1 MSVAEPQTPT
11 VDRGTYEIIRDRL
24 LAQAR
29 QLGEKVEALNARRL
43 ELFGG
48 GEMAV
53 IGSER
58 IRTEHNCVPRDITGA
73 GNKLLLGYNVSFGL
87 KSMVQVPDVF
97 SLHAFE
103 TRKGPEGQTAVE
115 LTPVPPGA
123 PGYFLDDPKF
133 VRDFQELY
141 QYYKDTR
148 LLQLRRLADGK
159 MLAVFQ
165 TGASLLDLKVF
176 RWAVDPEGN
185 VTYIDNRGERDHVF
199 PPSHDFEW
207 TLTTR
212 ENHRRGRHPHV
223 SILDEVFVE
232 TLGGD
237 LTIKVENNTETGQGI
252 WSEPVADANQSL
264 DDAQFLWAKLGS
276 LILLKILPYREE
288 AWRYL
293 VFNTL
298 TKQVNRIDA
307 IGQACVQLPEDH
319 GLIFPGG
326 YYLRSGETK
335 IFDLP
340 SEGMEFKRV
349 LRSPNGEDALYIFH
363 KRDEGRT
370 VMLPYNLIRRQVQNP
385 VQCHGYS
392 FFRDGTMVIFRAT
405 SNEPSRVHTMQV
417 WETPFASAEHV
428 AAAAPKTGSHLEKI
442 GNADLVRGISDLLS
456 LRRAVEDQKPT
467 LRIYEDLIAAT
478 TRTIDAYHWLGS
490 PEAGNL
496 LATLREVLATSELIV
511 GEFEKVEAL
520 QREAANA
527 VAGVEADLR
536 ALVQSF
542 RPADWKEVDLFV
554 TALRDLR
561 SLRGRVISLR
571 EMRYVD
577 LARLDALEAET
588 VKQTEALSAA
598 AVELLRTPD
607 ALAPYR
613 KQLADVEATIG
624 QIATVVQAGP
634 VGERLETIGS
644 GLELLTEVVGALR
657 IADATVR
664 TAILESISEVLAQL
678 NRVRALLAGH
688 RKALLEKEGL
698 AEFGAQFKLFSQSVA
713 GAITLADTPEKCD
726 AQLSKLMLQ
735 LEEMESRFSELD
747 ELLPQLTAKREEVFE
762 AVSARKQA
770 LLDAR
775 QRRAQNLEQAAARIL
790 EGIRRRAQTFASGD
804 EVNAFFASD
813 PMVSKVRELVEK
825 LRGLSDT
832 VRADEIEGKLK
843 AARQEAARALRDRR
857 DLFEQGES
865 GGTVIKLGRH
875 RLSVNTQPLELTI
888 VPRGEG
894 MAFHLTGTD
903 FYEAVCDPEFET
915 TRPCWEQTLVSEAP
929 EVYRSEYLA
938 ASVLFAAEEGQG
950 GLSLAGLRQGNLS
963 ETVRAWAAERYDEG
977 YERGLHDHDAALI
990 LGKLLGLHQGAGLLR
1005 FGPRPRAW
1013 AALFWAFCE
1022 DPRRA
1027 VWELRARSL
1036 SRLRSAFA
1044 PSRESRELT
1053 AELAQAIAR
1062 FLEDRGIPTTGCGPE
1077 TCPLAGAYLAEEL
1090 AAQPVRFTTG
1100 AEAVALRDGLLARLR
1115 ESGEDRSLAEDLRGL
1130 ESELGARY
1138 RLALAWLEAH
1148 LGTTLEAAQAAL
1160 LRPAL
1165 EEAAVLLL
1173 TERRV
1178 ERQGSNA
1185 PTAAR
1190 IEGLLGQ
1197 HPRISQRA
1205 MELRLDEFLARL
1217 EAFRRERVPGFRSFQ
1232 AKRHQ
1237 VLERERERLRV
1248 AELLPRVMSAF
1259 VRNRLIDQVYLPLI
1273 GDNLAKQLGSVGETK
1288 RTDLMG
1294 MLLLIS
1300 PPGYGKTTLMEYVAN
1315 RLGLVFMKVNGP
1327 ALGHSV
1333 RSLDPAE
1340 APNATARQE
1349 VEKINL
1355 ALEMGNNVLLYLDDI
1370 QHTASE
1376 LLQKFISLCDAQRKI
1391 EGVWKGRTRTYDLRG
1406 KRFCICMAGNPYT
1419 ESGERFEIPDMLAN
1433 RADTFN
1439 LGDILAGKD
1448 ELFALS
1454 YLENA
1459 LTSNSVLAPL
1469 AARDPEDVHKLVRLA
1484 QGEEIPADQL
1494 AHPYSALE
1502 ISEIT
1507 AVLKHL
1513 IRIQQVL
1520 LRVNQQYILSAS
1532 QDDDYRTEPRFQLQ
1546 GSYRNMNKLAEK
1558 VVPVM
1563 NEKELESLLDDH
1575 YAGEAQTLTTG
1586 AEHNLLKLAELR
1598 GRMTPKQAGRWAE
1611 IKRGFARV
1619 QLLGSTSDSDP
1630 VARVTG
1636 QLSLLSE
1643 RMGDI
1648 ARHIETASK
1657 QEDRPD
1663 GHDGLAVALTP
1674 FVEALQGNLQ
1684 ALSQTET
1691 KRRSTAKKETETD
1704 GTLTRHVVEHLGQL
1718 GVRLDR
1724 IGEILQT
1731 AATSRGNGDGNG
1743 HQPSAPVPVAAAPSG
1758 DMAPYLER
1766 LDRTLAALATA
1777 PRGAE
1782 IIQSL
1787 PPNVLELLGQMVH
1800 SAGENLIPLLRNVG
1814 RRLKGSEL
1822 AGDQHIEDMMDRTLK
1837 SFDQLKD
1844 LAEALR
1850 KIDTRRV
1857 GG

>member
-1 MSVAEPQTPT
+1 MSVAEPQAPQ

-24 LAQAR
+24 LAEAR
-29 QLGEKVEALNARRL
+29 RLGEKVDALNARRL
-43 ELFGG
+43 DLFGG

-58 IRTEHNCVPRDITGA
+58 IRTEHNCVPRDITGV
-73 GNKLLLGYNVSFGL
+73 GNKLLLGYNVFFGL
-87 KSMVQVPDVF
+87 KSTIQVSDVF
-97 SLHAFE
+97 SLYTFSA
-103 TRKGPEGQTAVE
+103 TKGPDGTGQIVLE
-115 LTPVPPGA
+115 LTPLPPGA
-123 PGYFLDDPKF
+123 SGFFLDDPNF
-133 VRDFQELY
+133 VRDFRELY
-141 QYYKDTR
+141 QYYKETR
-148 LLQLRRLADGK
+148 LLLLRRLADGK
-159 MLAVFQ
+159 LLAVFQ
-165 TGASLLDLKVF
+165 IGATLSDIKVF

-185 VTYIDNRGERDHVF
+185 ATYIDNRGERDHVY

-237 LTIKVENNTETGQGI
+237 LTVKVEDNTETGRGI
-252 WSEPVADANQSL
+252 WSEPVDDANQSL
-264 DDAQFLWAKLGS
+264 DDAQVLWAKLGS

-298 TKQVNRIDA
+298 TKQVNRIDS

-340 SEGMEFKRV
+340 SQGMEFKRV
-349 LRSPNGEDALYIFH
+349 LRSPNGEDALYLFQ
-363 KRDEGRT
+363 KPDEGRT
-370 VMLPYNLIRRQVQNP
+370 VMLPYNMIRRQVQNP
-385 VQCHGYS
+385 IQCHGFS
-392 FFRDGTMVIFRAT
+392 FFRDGKMVIFRAT
-405 SNEPSRVHTMQV
+405 SNEPTRVHTMQV
-417 WETPFASAEHV
+417 WQTPFATAEH
-428 AAAAPKTGSHLEKI
+428 AAAAPKTGSYLEKI

-456 LRRAVEDQKPT
+456 LRRAIEDQKPT

-478 TRTIDAYHWLGS
+478 TRSIDAYHWLGS
-490 PEAGNL
+490 PEAGDL
-496 LATLREVLATSELIV
+496 LASLREVLATSELIV

-520 QREAANA
+520 QGEAARA
-527 VAGVEADLR
+527 VAGAETDLA

-542 RPADWKEVDLFV
+542 RPADWKEVDRFV
-554 TALRDLR
+554 SGLRDLR
-561 SLRGRVISLR
+561 TLRGRAISLR
-571 EMRYVD
+571 EMRYAD

-588 VKQTEALSAA
+588 VRQSDALSGA

-613 KQLADVEATIG
+613 KQLTDLEAEIG
-624 QIATVVQAGP
+624 QVATVAQAAP
-634 VGERLETIGS
+634 VGERIESLGA
-644 GLELLTEVVGALR
+644 GLELLTEVVGALP
-657 IADATVR
+657 IADSTVR
-664 TAILESISEVLAQL
+664 TAILETIAEVLGQL

-688 RKALLEKEGL
+688 RKALLEKEGR

-713 GAITLADTPEKCD
+713 GAIALADTPEKCD
-726 AQLSKLMLQ
+726 AQLSKLMLR

-747 ELLPQLTAKREEVFE
+747 ELLAQLTAKREEVFE
-762 AVSARKQA
+762 VVSARKQA

-775 QRRAQNLEQAAARIL
+775 QRRAQSLDQAAGRIL
-790 EGIRRRAQTFASGD
+790 DGVRRRSQTFATED

-813 PMVSKVRELVEK
+813 PMVAKVRELAGK
-825 LRGLSDT
+825 LRDLTDT

-843 AARQEAARALRDRR
+843 SARQEAARALRDRR
-857 DLFEQGES
+857 DLFEEGEA
-865 GGTVIKLGRH
+865 GTVIKLGRQ
-875 RLSVNTQPLELTI
+875 RLSVNTQPLELTL

-894 MAFHLTGTD
+894 VAFHLTGTD
-903 FYEAVCDPEFET
+903 FYEPVGDPDFAA
-915 TRPCWEQTLVSEAP
+915 TRPYWEQTLVSETP
-929 EVYRSEYLA
+929 EVYRGEYLA
-938 ASVLFAAEEGQG
+938 ASILFDAEEGKG
-950 GLSLAGLRQGNLS
+950 GLSLAGLRQGDLQ
-963 ETVRAWAAERYDEG
+963 ETVRAYAVERYDEG
-977 YERGLHDHDAALI
+977 YERGLHDSDAALI
-990 LGKLLGLHQGAGLLR
+990 LGKLLGLYQGAGLLR
-1005 FGPRPRAW
+1005 FGPRPRAF
-1013 AALFWAFCE
+1013 AALFWAFSE
-1022 DPRRA
+1022 DPRRKL
-1027 VWELRARSL
+1027 WELRARSL
-1036 SRLRSAFA
+1036 SRLRTAFA
-1044 PSRESRELT
+1044 PSRESWELTRELT
-1053 AELAQAIAR
+1053 QAIAK
-1062 FLEDRGIPTTGCGPE
+1062 LCEERGIPTSSLGSE
-1077 TCPLAGAYLAEEL
+1077 TLPLAGAYLAEEL
-1090 AAQPVRFTTG
+1090 AGHPVRFTTS
-1100 AEAVALRDGLLARLR
+1100 AEAVVLRDGLLARLR
-1115 ESGEDRSLAEDLRGL
+1115 QDGEDHAFAEDLRGL

-1148 LGTTLEAAQAAL
+1148 LGTVEPAQASA

-1173 TERRV
+1173 TESRIDRRN
-1178 ERQGSNA
+1178 SNA

-1197 HPRISQRA
+1197 HPRISQRS

-1217 EAFRRERVPGFRSFQ
+1217 EGFRRERVPGFRAYQ
-1232 AKRHQ
+1232 ETRHR

-1248 AELLPRVMSAF
+1248 AEFQPRVMSAF

-1273 GDNLAKQLGSVGETK
+1273 GDNLAKQLGTVGEGK

-1327 ALGHSV
+1327 ALGRSV

-1370 QHTASE
+1370 QHTDSE

-1391 EGVWKGRTRTYDLRG
+1391 EGVWNGKTRTCDLRG

-1419 ESGERFEIPDMLAN
+1419 ESGESFEIPDMLAN

-1448 ELFALS
+1448 DLFALS

-1459 LTSNSVLAPL
+1459 LTSNPVLAPL

-1502 ISEIT
+1502 LSEIT

-1520 LRVNQQYILSAS
+1520 LAVNRQYILSAS
-1532 QDDDYRTEPRFQLQ
+1532 QDDAYRTEPRFQLQ

-1563 NEKELESLLDDH
+1563 NEKELESLFDDH

-1598 GRMTPKQAGRWAE
+1598 GKMTPRQAERWAE

-1619 QLLGSTSDSDP
+1619 QLLGAADGDP

-1648 ARHIETASK
+1648 ARHIESAAK
-1657 QEDRPD
+1657 QDN
-1663 GHDGLAVALTP
+1663 GNDGLTVALTP

-1691 KRRSTAKKETETD
+1691 KRRSTAKKEAETD
-1704 GTLTRHVVEHLGQL
+1704 GALARNVVEHLGQL
-1718 GVRLDR
+1718 GTRLDR

-1731 AATSRGNGDGNG
+1731 AATTRGNGDGGAGNG
-1743 HQPSAPVPVAAAPSG
+1743 HPAAASAPSA
-1758 DMAPYLER
+1758 DMAPYLDR

-1777 PRGAE
+1777 PRGSE
-1782 IIQSL
+1782 IVQSL
-1787 PPNVLELLGQMVH
+1787 PPNVLELLGQMVQ

-1814 RRLKGSEL
+1814 RKLKGSEL
-1822 AGDQHIEDMMDRTLK
+1822 AGDQHLEDLMDRTLK

-1857 GG
+1857 GA

>member
-1 MSVAEPQTPT
+1 MAGAEPQTPQ

-29 QLGEKVEALNARRL
+29 QLGEKVDALNARRL

-58 IRTEHNCVPRDITGA
+58 IRTEHNCVPRDITGV
-73 GNKLLLGYNVSFGL
+73 GNKLLLGYNISFGL
-87 KSMVQVPDVF
+87 KSRVQVPDVF
-97 SLHAFE
+97 NLYTFE
-103 TRKGPEGQTAVE
+103 TRKGPEGQTALE
-115 LTPVPPGA
+115 FTPVPPGA

-141 QYYKDTR
+141 QYYKDAR
-148 LLQLRRLADGK
+148 LLLLRRLADGK
-159 MLAVFQ
+159 LLAVFQ
-165 TGASLLDLKVF
+165 VGTALGDIRVF
-176 RWAVDPEGN
+176 RWAVDPDGN
-185 VTYIDNRGERDHVF
+185 ATYIDNRGERDHVY

-212 ENHRRGRHPHV
+212 ENHRRGRYPHV

-232 TLGGD
+232 TIGGD
-237 LTIKVENNTETGQGI
+237 LTIKVENNTESGRGI
-252 WSEPVADANQSL
+252 WSEPVDDVNQSL
-264 DDAQFLWAKLGS
+264 DDAQVLYAKLGS

-288 AWRYL
+288 TWRYL

-340 SEGMEFKRV
+340 SQGMEFKRV
-349 LRSPNGEDALYIFH
+349 LRSPNGEDALYLFQ
-363 KRDEGRT
+363 KPDEGLT
-370 VMLPYNLIRRQVQNP
+370 VMLPYNMIRRQVQNP
-385 VQCHGYS
+385 IQCHGFS
-392 FFRDGTMVIFRAT
+392 FFRDGTMVVFRAT

-417 WETPFASAEHV
+417 WQTPFASAEHV
-428 AAAAPKTGSHLEKI
+428 AGAPKTGSYLEKI

-456 LRRAVEDQKPT
+456 LRRAVEDQKPS

-490 PEAGNL
+490 PDAGDL

-520 QREAANA
+520 QKEAVGA
-527 VAGVEADLR
+527 VAALEGELGT
-536 ALVQSF
+536 LVQSF
-542 RPADWKEVDLFV
+542 RPAEWKEVERFV
-554 TALRDLR
+554 AALSDLR
-561 SLRGRVISLR
+561 SLRGRAISLR

-577 LARLDALEAET
+577 FGRLDALEAEA

-598 AVELLRTPD
+598 AVELLQTPD

-613 KQLADVEATIG
+613 KQLAALETETG
-624 QIATVVQAGP
+624 KIATVAQARP
-634 VGERLETIGS
+634 VGERLETLGT
-644 GLELLTEVVGALR
+644 GLELLTEIVGALQ

-664 TAILESISEVLAQL
+664 TAILESIAEVLAQL

-713 GAITLADTPEKCD
+713 GAIALADTPEKCD

-762 AVSARKQA
+762 AVSAKKQA

-775 QRRAQNLEQAAARIL
+775 QRRAQSLEQAAARIL
-790 EGIRRRAQTFASGD
+790 DGIRRRAQTFGSDD

-813 PMVSKVRELVEK
+813 PMVGKVRELAGK
-825 LRGLSDT
+825 LRDLTDT
-832 VRADEIEGKLK
+832 VRADEIDGKLK

-857 DLFEQGES
+857 DLFEEGEA
-865 GGTVIKLGRH
+865 GGAVIKLGRH

-903 FYEAVCDPEFET
+903 FYETVGDPDFET
-915 TRPCWEQTLVSEAP
+915 TRPYWEQTLVSETP
-929 EVYRSEYLA
+929 EVYRGEYLA
-938 ASVLFAAEEGQG
+938 ASILFDAEEGKG
-950 GLSLAGLRQGNLS
+950 GLHLAGLRTGDLS
-963 ETVRAWAAERYDEG
+963 ETVRAYAAERYDEG

-1022 DPRRA
+1022 DPRRP

-1036 SRLRSAFA
+1036 SRLRTAFA

-1053 AELAQAIAR
+1053 AELAQAIAK
-1062 FLEDRGIPTTGCGPE
+1062 FLDERGVPTAGAGAE
-1077 TCPLAGAYLAEEL
+1077 TIPLAGAYLAEEL

-1115 ESGEDRSLAEDLRGL
+1115 ESGEDRALAEELRGL

-1138 RLALAWLEAH
+1138 RLALAWLETC
-1148 LGTTLEAAQAAL
+1148 LGAQ
-1160 LRPAL
+1160 PTC

-1173 TERRV
+1173 TERKID
-1178 ERQGSNA
+1178 RQVSNA
-1185 PTAAR
+1185 PTTAR
-1190 IEGLLGQ
+1190 VEGLLGQ

-1217 EAFRRERVPGFRSFQ
+1217 EGFRRERVPGFRGFQ
-1232 AKRHQ
+1232 AKRHE

-1248 AELLPRVMSAF
+1248 AEFQPRVMSAF

-1273 GDNLAKQLGSVGETK
+1273 GANLAKQLGSVGEGK

-1370 QHTASE
+1370 QHTDSE

-1391 EGVWKGRTRTYDLRG
+1391 EGVWKGKTRTYDLRG

-1454 YLENA
+1454 YLENT
-1459 LTSNSVLAPL
+1459 LTSNPALAPL
-1469 AARDPEDVHKLVRLA
+1469 AARDPEDVYKLVRLA

-1494 AHPYSALE
+1494 AHPYSVLE

-1507 AVLKHL
+1507 GVLRHL
-1513 IRIQQVL
+1513 IRIQQAL

-1532 QDDDYRTEPRFQLQ
+1532 QDDAYRTEPRFQLQ

-1598 GRMTPKQAGRWAE
+1598 GRMTPKQAERWAE

-1619 QLLGSTSDSDP
+1619 QLLGATSDGDP

-1648 ARHIETASK
+1648 AKHIESAVH
-1657 QEDRPD
+1657 QENRQDD
-1663 GHDGLAVALTP
+1663 ENDGLALALTP

-1691 KRRSTAKKETETD
+1691 KRRSSARKETEAD
-1704 GTLTRHVVEHLGQL
+1704 GAMVRHVVEHLGI
-1718 GVRLDR
+1718 RLDR

-1731 AATSRGNGDGNG
+1731 AAAARGNGDGGGGNG
-1743 HQPSAPVPVAAAPSG
+1743 HPVPPPLPSAPSA
-1758 DMAPYLER
+1758 DLAPYLER
-1766 LDRTLAALATA
+1766 LDRTLATLATA

-1782 IIQSL
+1782 IVQSL

-1800 SAGENLIPLLRNVG
+1800 SAGENLIPLLRSVG
-1814 RRLKGSEL
+1814 RRIKGSEL

>member
-1 MSVAEPQTPT
+1 MSVAEPQAPS

-24 LAQAR
+24 LVQAR
-29 QLGEKVEALNARRL
+29 QLGEKVDTLNSRRL

-58 IRTEHNCVPRDITGA
+58 IRTEHNCVPRDITGV
-73 GNKLLLGYNVSFGL
+73 GNRLLLGYNVFFGL
-87 KSMVQVPDVF
+87 KSMIQVSDVF
-97 SLHAFE
+97 SLHTFE
-103 TRKGPEGQTAVE
+103 TRSEF
-115 LTPVPPGA
+115 TPILPGT

-141 QYYKDTR
+141 QYYKETR

-159 MLAVFQ
+159 LLAVFQ
-165 TGASLLDLKVF
+165 TGVSLHDIKVF

-185 VTYIDNRGERDHVF
+185 VTYIDNRGERDHAY

-232 TLGGD
+232 TIGGD
-237 LTIKVENNTETGQGI
+237 LTIKVENSTETGQGI
-252 WSEPVADANQSL
+252 WSEPVNDANQSL
-264 DDAQFLWAKLGS
+264 DDAQVLYARLGS

-288 AWRYL
+288 TWRYL

-349 LRSPNGEDALYIFH
+349 LRSPNGEDALYLFH
-363 KRDEGRT
+363 RRDEGRT

-392 FFRDGTMVIFRAT
+392 FFGDGTMVVFRTT
-405 SNEPSRVHTMQV
+405 STEPTRVHTMQV
-417 WETPFASAEHV
+417 WQTPFASAEHH
-428 AAAAPKTGSHLEKI
+428 AAKPKTGSPLERI

-456 LRRAVEDQKPT
+456 LRRAVEDQKPS

-478 TRTIDAYHWLGS
+478 TRTVDAYHWLGT
-490 PEAGNL
+490 PEAGDL

-520 QREAANA
+520 QKEAANA
-527 VAGVEADLR
+527 VAGAEADLE

-542 RPADWKEVDLFV
+542 RPTDWKEIDRFV

-561 SLRGRVISLR
+561 SLRGRAISLR

-588 VKQTEALSAA
+588 IKQSEALSAA
-598 AVELLRTPD
+598 AVGLLSTPN

-613 KQLADVEATIG
+613 KQLTDLEAEIG
-624 QIATVVQAGP
+624 QIATVAQAGP
-634 VGERLETIGS
+634 VGEKIETLGA
-644 GLELLTEVVGALR
+644 GLELLTEVVGALP

-688 RKALLEKEGL
+688 RKALLEREGL
-698 AEFGAQFKLFSQSVA
+698 AEFGAQFKVFSQSVA
-713 GAITLADTPEKCD
+713 GAISLADTPEKCD

-735 LEEMESRFSELD
+735 LEELESRFSEFD
-747 ELLPQLTAKREEVFE
+747 DLLGQLTEKREEVFE
-762 AVSARKQA
+762 AVSARKQT

-775 QRRAQNLEQAAARIL
+775 QRRAQSMEQAATRIL
-790 EGIRRRAQTFASGD
+790 DGIRRRTQTFATDD

-825 LRGLSDT
+825 LRDISDT

-843 AARQEAARALRDRR
+843 ATRQEAARALRDRR
-857 DLFEQGES
+857 DLFEEGDT

-875 RLSVNTQPLELTI
+875 RLSVNTQPLDLTI

-903 FYEAVCDPEFET
+903 FHELVSDPDFEA
-915 TRPCWEQTLVSEAP
+915 TRPYWVQTLVSETP
-929 EVYRSEYLA
+929 EVYRAEYLA
-938 ASVLFAAEEGQG
+938 ASILFDAEEGKG
-950 GLSLAGLRQGNLS
+950 GLSLSSLRQGNLP
-963 ETVRAWAAERYDEG
+963 EIARAWAAERYDEG
-977 YERGLHDHDAALI
+977 YERGLHDHDTALI
-990 LGKLLGLHQGAGLLR
+990 LGKLLGLYQGAGLLR
-1005 FGPRPRAW
+1005 FGPRPRAF
-1013 AALFWAFCE
+1013 AALFWAFSE
-1022 DPRRA
+1022 DPRRGA
-1027 VWELRARSL
+1027 WELRARSL

-1044 PSRESRELT
+1044 PSGESRELAT
-1053 AELAQAIAR
+1053 ELAQAVSR
-1062 FLEDRGIPTTGCGPE
+1062 FLEARGIAGPSG
-1077 TCPLAGAYLAEEL
+1077 PGIVGSLAGAYLAEEL
-1090 AAQPVRFTTG
+1090 AAKPVRFTTS
-1100 AEAVALRDGLLARLR
+1100 AEAVTLRDGLLTRLR
-1115 ESGEDRSLAEDLRGL
+1115 ESGEERAFADDLQGL
-1130 ESELGARY
+1130 ETEIGCRY
-1138 RLALAWLEAH
+1138 RLALAWLDAH
-1148 LGTTLEAAQAAL
+1148 VGTLDAAQSAA

-1173 TERRV
+1173 TERRID
-1178 ERQGSNA
+1178 RDASSA

-1190 IEGLLGQ
+1190 VEGLLGQ
-1197 HPRISQRA
+1197 HPRISQRT
-1205 MELRLDEFLARL
+1205 MDLRLDEFLARL
-1217 EAFRRERVPGFRSFQ
+1217 EAFRRERVPGFRGYQ

-1248 AELLPRVMSAF
+1248 AEFQPRVMSAF

-1273 GDNLAKQLGSVGETK
+1273 GDNLAKQLGTVGEGK

-1370 QHTASE
+1370 QHTDSE

-1454 YLENA
+1454 YIENA
-1459 LTSNSVLAPL
+1459 LTSNTVLAPL
-1469 AARDPEDVHKLVRLA
+1469 AAREPEDVHKLVRLA
-1484 QGEEIPADQL
+1484 QGEEVPADQL
-1494 AHPYSALE
+1494 VHPYSALE

-1507 AVLKHL
+1507 SVLRHL
-1513 IRIQQVL
+1513 IKVQQVL

-1532 QDDDYRTEPRFQLQ
+1532 QDDAYRTEPRFQLQ
-1546 GSYRNMNKLAEK
+1546 GSYRNMNKLTEK

-1563 NEKELESLLDDH
+1563 NEKELESLLDNH

-1598 GRMTPKQAGRWAE
+1598 GRMTPKQTERWAE

-1619 QLLGSTSDSDP
+1619 QLLGSASDSDP

-1648 ARHIETASK
+1648 ARHIETAGK
-1657 QEDRPD
+1657 QEAPQEN
-1663 GHDGLAVALTP
+1663 LAAAFSP
-1674 FVEALQGNLQ
+1674 FVEAIQGNLE
-1684 ALSQTET
+1684 ALSHAET
-1691 KRRSTAKKETETD
+1691 KRRTTKKEPDSD
-1704 GTLTRHVVEHLGQL
+1704 GALVRHVVEHLGQL
-1718 GVRLDR
+1718 APRLDR

-1731 AATSRGNGDGNG
+1731 AATARVGNGSGNGNG
-1743 HQPSAPVPVAAAPSG
+1743 HELAAPSA
-1758 DMAPYLER
+1758 DLSPYLER
-1766 LDRTLAALATA
+1766 LDKTLAALATA

-1782 IIQSL
+1782 VIQSL
-1787 PPNVLELLGQMVH
+1787 PPNVLELLTQMVQA
-1800 SAGENLIPLLRNVG
+1800 AGESLIPLLRQVG
-1814 RRLKGSEL
+1814 RKVKGTEL
-1822 AGDQHIEDMMDRTLK
+1822 AGDQHLEDMMDRTLK

-1857 GG
+1857 GT

>member
-1 MSVAEPQTPT
+1 MTDPQPPS

-24 LAQAR
+24 VVQAR
-29 QLGEKVEALNARRL
+29 QLGEKVDALNARRL

-53 IGSER
+53 LGSER
-58 IRTEHNCVPRDITGA
+58 IRTEHNCVPRDITGV
-73 GNKLLLGYNVSFGL
+73 GNKLLFGYTVFLGL
-87 KSMVQVPDVF
+87 KSRVQVSDVL
-97 SLHAFE
+97 SLHTFKPA
-103 TRKGPEGQTAVE
+103 KGPDGKTALE
-115 LTPVPPGA
+115 FTPLPPGA
-123 PGYFLDDPKF
+123 PGTFLDDPQF

-141 QYYKDTR
+141 QYYKDAR
-148 LLQLRRLADGK
+148 LLLLRRLPDGK
-159 MLAVFQ
+159 LLAVFKI
-165 TGASLLDLKVF
+165 GAGRQDVRVF

-185 VTYIDNRGERDHVF
+185 ATYIDNRGERDHVY

-207 TLTTR
+207 TATTR

-232 TLGGD
+232 TVGGD
-237 LTIKVENNTETGQGI
+237 LTVKVEDNTETGKGI
-252 WSEPVADANQSL
+252 WSEPVDDPNQSL
-264 DDAQFLWAKLGS
+264 DDAQVHWARLGS
-276 LILLKILPYREE
+276 LILLKILPFREE
-288 AWRYL
+288 TWRHL

-340 SEGMEFKRV
+340 NQGMELKRV
-349 LRSPNGEDALYIFH
+349 LRSPNGEDALYLFQNP
-363 KRDEGRT
+363 DEGLT
-370 VMLPYNLIRRQVQNP
+370 VMLPYNMIRRQVQNP
-385 VQCHGYS
+385 VQCHGFS
-392 FFRDGTMVIFRAT
+392 FFRDGKMVVFRAT
-405 SNEPSRVHTMQV
+405 SNEPVRVHTMQV
-417 WETPFASAEHV
+417 WQTPFATEEH
-428 AAAAPKTGSHLEKI
+428 AAAAPRTGSALERI

-456 LRRAVEDQKPT
+456 LRRAIEEQKPT
-467 LRIYEDLIAAT
+467 LAIYEDLIAST
-478 TRTIDAYHWLGS
+478 TRTLDAYHWLGDT
-490 PEAGNL
+490 EAGNL
-496 LATLREVLATSELIV
+496 LATLREILATAELIV

-520 QREAANA
+520 QKQAAGA
-527 VAGVEADLR
+527 VAGVEAELA
-536 ALVQSF
+536 ALVRSF
-542 RPADWKEVDLFV
+542 RPADWQEVDPFV

-561 SLRGRVISLR
+561 SLRGRAISLR

-577 LARLDALEAET
+577 LPRLQALEAET
-588 VKQTEALSAA
+588 VRQSEALSAA
-598 AVELLRTPD
+598 AVELLRTPA
-607 ALAPYR
+607 ALDPYR
-613 KQLADVEATIG
+613 RQLAELEAAIAP
-624 QIATVVQAGP
+624 IATVAQAGP
-634 VGERLETIGS
+634 VGERLEGL
-644 GLELLTEVVGALR
+644 GEALELLTEVVGALP

-664 TAILESISEVLAQL
+664 TAILESIAEVLAQE

-698 AEFGAQFKLFSQSVA
+698 AEFGAQLKLFNQSVA
-713 GAITLADTPEKCD
+713 GAISLADTPEKCD

-775 QRRAQNLEQAAARIL
+775 QRRAQSLDQAAARIL
-790 EGIRRRAQTFASGD
+790 EGIRRRARTFTSED

-813 PMVSKVRELVEK
+813 PMAGKIRELVEK
-825 LRGLSDT
+825 LRGLSDS

-857 DLFEQGES
+857 DLFEEGAA
-865 GGTVIKLGRH
+865 GAVIKLGRH
-875 RLSVNTQPLELTI
+875 RLSVNTQPVELTL
-888 VPRGEG
+888 VPRGDG

-903 FYEAVCDPEFET
+903 FYAAIDDPGFEA
-915 TRPCWEQTLVSEAP
+915 TRPYWVQTLVSETP
-929 EVYRSEYLA
+929 EVYRAEYLA
-938 ASVLFAAEEGQG
+938 ASILFDAEEGKG
-950 GLSLAGLRQGNLS
+950 GLSLTALRQGNLA
-963 ETVRAWAAERYDEG
+963 EIVRARAAERYEEG
-977 YERGLHDHDAALI
+977 YERGLHDADAALL
-990 LGKLLGLHQGAGLLR
+990 LGKLLGLHHGAGLLR
-1005 FGPRPRAW
+1005 FGPRPRAL

-1022 DPRRA
+1022 DRPRA
-1027 VWELRARSL
+1027 AWELRARSL
-1036 SRLRSAFA
+1036 SRLRAAFA
-1044 PSRESRELT
+1044 PSRESAELTREL
-1053 AELAQAIAR
+1053 ALAIRQFCEQR
-1062 FLEDRGIPTTGCGPE
+1062 EIPAAGLGPE
-1077 TCPLAGAYLAEEL
+1077 TIPLAGAYLAEEL
-1090 AAQPVRFTTG
+1090 AVHPVRFTTG
-1100 AEAVALRDGLLARLR
+1100 AEAITLREGLLARLR
-1115 ESGEDRSLAEDLRGL
+1115 ESGEERALADDLKGL
-1130 ESELGARY
+1130 ENELGARY
-1138 RLALAWLEAH
+1138 RLAQAWLEAH
-1148 LGTTLEAAQAAL
+1148 LGTLPPEQADV

-1173 TERRV
+1173 TDRRLERH
-1178 ERQGSNA
+1178 SFNA

-1190 IEGLLGQ
+1190 VEGLLGQ
-1197 HPRISQRA
+1197 HPRIAQRA
-1205 MELRLDEFLARL
+1205 MDLRLDEFLARL
-1217 EAFRRERVPGFRSFQ
+1217 EAFRRERIPGFRAWQ
-1232 AKRHQ
+1232 AERHR
-1237 VLERERERLRV
+1237 VLERERERLRL
-1248 AELLPRVMSAF
+1248 AELQPRVMTAF
-1259 VRNRLIDQVYLPLI
+1259 VRNRLLDQVYLPLI
-1273 GDNLAKQLGSVGETK
+1273 GDNLAKQLGGVGEGK

-1294 MLLLIS
+1294 LLLLIS

-1327 ALGHSV
+1327 ALGHAV

-1370 QHTASE
+1370 QHTSSE

-1391 EGVWKGRTRTYDLRG
+1391 EGVWRGKTRTYDLRG
-1406 KRFCICMAGNPYT
+1406 KRFCVCMAGNPYT

-1439 LGDILAGKD
+1439 LGDVLAGKD
-1448 ELFALS
+1448 DLFALS

-1459 LTSNSVLAPL
+1459 LTSNAALAPL
-1469 AARDPEDVHKLVRLA
+1469 AARDPGDVYKLVQLA
-1484 QGEEIPADQL
+1484 HGEEIPADQL

-1507 AVLKHL
+1507 GVLRHL
-1513 IRIQQVL
+1513 IKVQKVL
-1520 LRVNQQYILSAS
+1520 LQVNRQYILSAS
-1532 QDDDYRTEPRFQLQ
+1532 QDDAFRTEPRFQLQ

-1563 NEKELESLLDDH
+1563 NEQELESLLDDH

-1598 GRMTPKQAGRWAE
+1598 GRMTPQQAARWEE

-1619 QLLGSTSDSDP
+1619 QLLGGASDSDP

-1643 RMGDI
+1643 RMGEI
-1648 ARHIETASK
+1648 ARNIEAAGHRT
-1657 QEDRPD
+1657 DGPD
-1663 GHDGLAVALTP
+1663 DPKDGLAAALTP
-1674 FVEALQGNLQ
+1674 FLEAL
-1684 ALSQTET
+1684 T
-1691 KRRSTAKKETETD
+1691 KKESDAESS
-1704 GTLTRHVVEHLGQL
+1704 LVHHAVEHLGQL
-1718 GVRLDR
+1718 GARLDR
-1724 IGEILQT
+1724 IGMILQARPT
-1731 AATSRGNGDGNG
+1731 AA
-1743 HQPSAPVPVAAAPSG
+1743 PALAAPPPAA
-1758 DMAPYLER
+1758 DVAPYLEQ
-1766 LDRTLAALATA
+1766 LNHTLAALATA

-1782 IIQSL
+1782 IVQSL
-1787 PPNVLELLGQMVH
+1787 PPNVLELLGSLVQA
-1800 SAGENLIPLLRNVG
+1800 AGENLIPLLRNVG
-1814 RRLKGSEL
+1814 RKVKGSEL
-1822 AGDQHIEDMMDRTLK
+1822 AADPHLGDMMDRTLK

-1850 KIDTRRV
+1850 KIDTRR
-1857 GG
+1857 

>member
-1 MSVAEPQTPT
+1 MAEVEPQVAAAPTAAPTPA

-24 LAQAR
+24 VVQAR
-29 QLGEKVEALNARRL
+29 QLGERVDALNARRL

-48 GEMAV
+48 GEMTV
-53 IGSER
+53 LGSER
-58 IRTEHNCVPRDITGA
+58 IRTEHNCVPRDITGV
-73 GNKLLLGYNVSFGL
+73 GNKLLFGYNVFLGL
-87 KSMVQVPDVF
+87 KRATQVPDVL
-97 SLHAFE
+97 SLHALE
-103 TRKGPEGQTAVE
+103 TRKGADGQTTLE
-115 LTPVPPGA
+115 LTPLPPGA
-123 PGYFLDDPKF
+123 PGYFLDDPDF
-133 VRDFQELY
+133 VRDFKELY
-141 QYYKDTR
+141 QYYKDAR
-148 LLQLRRLADGK
+148 LLQLRRLFDGK
-159 MLAVFQ
+159 LLAVFQ
-165 TGASLLDLKVF
+165 TGASLVDVKVF

-185 VTYIDNRGERDHVF
+185 VTYIDNRGERDHVY

-232 TLGGD
+232 TIGGD
-237 LTIKVENNTETGQGI
+237 LTIKVENNTESGQGI
-252 WSEPVADANQSL
+252 WSEPVTDASQSL
-264 DDAQFLWAKLGS
+264 DDAQVLYARLGS
-276 LILLKILPYREE
+276 LILLKILPYRED

-298 TKQVNRIDA
+298 TKQVARIDA

-340 SEGMEFKRV
+340 SVGMEFKRV
-349 LRSPNGEDALYIFH
+349 LRSPNGEDALYLFH
-363 KRDEGRT
+363 KRDEGLT
-370 VMLPYNLIRRQVQNP
+370 VMLPYNLIRRQVQTP
-385 VQCHGYS
+385 ILCHGFS
-392 FFRDGTMVIFRAT
+392 FFPDGKMAIFRAT
-405 SNEPSRVHTMQV
+405 SSEPARIHTMQV
-417 WETPFASAEHV
+417 WQTPFHSAEH
-428 AAAAPKTGSHLEKI
+428 AASAPKTGSYLEKI
-442 GNADLVRGISDLLS
+442 GNSDLVRGISDLLS
-456 LRRAVEDQKPT
+456 LRRAIEEQTPT

-478 TRTIDAYHWLGS
+478 NRSVDAYHWLGS
-490 PEAGNL
+490 EEAGGL
-496 LATLREVLATSELIV
+496 LATLREILSTAELIV

-520 QREAANA
+520 QKEAASA
-527 VAGVEADLR
+527 VAAVERELA

-542 RPADWKEVDLFV
+542 RPGDWKEVDPFV
-554 TALRDLR
+554 NALRELR
-561 SLRGRVISLR
+561 ALRGRVISLR
-571 EMRYVD
+571 EHRYVD
-577 LARLDALEAET
+577 LARLEAMEAEA
-588 VKQTEALSAA
+588 VRQGEAVSAA

-607 ALAPYR
+607 ALSPYR
-613 KQLADVEATIG
+613 RQLVELEAAIEKVV
-624 QIATVVQAGP
+624 TVAQAKP
-634 VGERLETIGS
+634 VGERIETLGA
-644 GLELLTEVVGALR
+644 GLELLTEVVGALP

-664 TAILESISEVLAQL
+664 TAILESMSEVLAQL

-688 RKALLEKEGL
+688 RKALLDKEGL

-713 GAITLADTPEKCD
+713 GAISLADTPEKCD
-726 AQLSKLMLQ
+726 AQLSRLMLQ
-735 LEEMESRFSELD
+735 LEELESRFSEFD
-747 ELLPQLTAKREEVFE
+747 ELLAQLTAKREEVFE

-775 QRRAQNLEQAAARIL
+775 QRRAQSLEQAGARIL
-790 EGIRRRAQTFASGD
+790 DGIRRRAQTFATDD

-813 PMVSKVRELVEK
+813 PMVAKVRDLVEK
-825 LRGLSDT
+825 LRAISDT

-843 AARQEAARALRDRR
+843 ASRQEAARALRDRR
-857 DLFEQGES
+857 DLFEEGDS
-865 GGTVIKLGRH
+865 GAVIKLGRH

-903 FYEAVCDPEFET
+903 FHEPVADPDFET
-915 TRPCWEQTLVSEAP
+915 TRPYWEQTLVSETP
-929 EVYRSEYLA
+929 EVFRAEYLA
-938 ASVLFAAEEGQG
+938 ASILFDAEAGRG
-950 GLSLAGLRQGNLS
+950 GLTLAGLRQGNLP
-963 ETVRAWAAERYDEG
+963 EIVRAYAAERYDEG

-990 LGKLLGLHQGAGLLR
+990 LGKLLGLYKGAGLLR
-1005 FGPRPRAW
+1005 FGPRPRAF
-1013 AALFWAFCE
+1013 AALFWAFTDD
-1022 DPRRA
+1022 DPRRSA
-1027 VWELRARSL
+1027 WELRARSL

-1044 PSRESRELT
+1044 PSGEAQELVG
-1053 AELAQAIAR
+1053 ELARALST
-1062 FLEDRGIPTTGCGPE
+1062 FLEERGIPTSGCGPE
-1077 TCPLAGAYLAEEL
+1077 TIHLAGVYLAEEL
-1090 AAQPVRFTTG
+1090 AGRPVWFTTS
-1100 AEAVALRDGLLARLR
+1100 AEAAALRDGLLTRLR
-1115 ESGEDRSLAEDLRGL
+1115 ESGEERAFAEDLRGL
-1130 ESELGARY
+1130 EGDLGARY
-1138 RLALAWLEAH
+1138 RLALAWMDAH
-1148 LGTTLEAAQAAL
+1148 LAALPEAAT

-1173 TERRV
+1173 TDGRIDRSASSV
-1178 ERQGSNA
+1178 

-1197 HPRISQRA
+1197 HRRIEQRSL
-1205 MELRLDEFLARL
+1205 ELRLDDFLARL
-1217 EAFRRERVPGFRSFQ
+1217 EGFRRHRVPGFRDYQ

-1248 AELLPRVMSAF
+1248 AELQPRVMSSF
-1259 VRNRLIDQVYLPLI
+1259 VRNQLIDQVYLPLI
-1273 GDNLAKQLGSVGETK
+1273 GANLAKQLGAVGEGK

-1327 ALGHSV
+1327 ALGHAV

-1355 ALEMGNNVLLYLDDI
+1355 GLEMGNNVLLYLDDI
-1370 QHTASE
+1370 QHTDSE

-1391 EGVWKGRTRTYDLRG
+1391 EGVWRGRTRTYDLRG

-1419 ESGERFEIPDMLAN
+1419 ESGERFQIPDMLAN

-1439 LGDILAGKD
+1439 LGDILAGKED
-1448 ELFALS
+1448 LFALS
-1454 YLENA
+1454 YIENA
-1459 LTSNSVLAPL
+1459 LTSNTTLAPL
-1469 AARDPEDVHKLVRLA
+1469 AAREPEDVHKLVRLA
-1484 QGEEIPADQL
+1484 RGEEVPADQL

-1507 AVLKHL
+1507 AVLRHL
-1513 IRIQQVL
+1513 LRVQQVL
-1520 LRVNQQYILSAS
+1520 LKVNQQYILSAS
-1532 QDDDYRTEPRFQLQ
+1532 QDDAYRTEPRFQLQ

-1563 NEKELESLLDDH
+1563 NEQELEILIDDH

-1598 GRMTPKQAGRWAE
+1598 GRMAPRQVERWAE

-1619 QLLGSTSDSDP
+1619 QILGASDGDP
-1630 VARVTG
+1630 VSRVTG
-1636 QLSLLSE
+1636 QLSLVSE

-1648 ARHIETASK
+1648 ARHIEAAAK
-1657 QEDRPD
+1657 DDRGDRNGPN
-1663 GHDGLAVALTP
+1663 DGLAVALTP
-1674 FVEALQGNLQ
+1674 FVEALHGNLQ

-1691 KRRSTAKKETETD
+1691 KRRAAPKGEGDGAVVRQVTE
-1704 GTLTRHVVEHLGQL
+1704 HFAQL
-1718 GVRLDR
+1718 AQRLDR

-1731 AATSRGNGDGNG
+1731 AAAARGNGHGDGNG
-1743 HQPSAPVPVAAAPSG
+1743 HLPASSAPAA
-1758 DMAPYLER
+1758 DLAPYLER
-1766 LDRTLAALATA
+1766 LDRTLSVLATA

-1782 IIQSL
+1782 VIQAL
-1787 PPNVLELLGQMVH
+1787 PPNVLDLLSQMVH
-1800 SAGENLIPLLRNVG
+1800 SAGENLIPLLRNLG
-1814 RRLKGSEL
+1814 RKAKGSEL
-1822 AGDQHIEDMMDRTLK
+1822 AFDPQLDDMMDRTLK
-1837 SFDQLKD
+1837 SFDQLRD

-1857 GG
+1857 

>member
-1 MSVAEPQTPT
+1 MSVAEPQPPT

-29 QLGEKVEALNARRL
+29 QLGDKVDALNARRL

-48 GEMAV
+48 GEMTV

-58 IRTEHNCVPRDITGA
+58 IRTEHNCVPRDITGV
-73 GNKLLLGYNVSFGL
+73 GNKLLLGYNVFFGL
-87 KSMVQVPDVF
+87 KSAIQVSDVF
-97 SLHAFE
+97 SLYTFAA
-103 TRKGPEGQTAVE
+103 TKGAQGQTVLE
-115 LTPVPPGA
+115 ITPLPAGS

-141 QYYKDTR
+141 HYYKDTR
-148 LLQLRRLADGK
+148 LLLLRRLADGK
-159 MLAVFQ
+159 LLAVFQ
-165 TGASLLDLKVF
+165 IGAALSDIKVF

-185 VTYIDNRGERDHVF
+185 ATYIDNRGERDHVY

-232 TLGGD
+232 TIGGD
-237 LTIKVENNTETGQGI
+237 LTIKVENNTETGRGI

-264 DDAQFLWAKLGS
+264 DDAQILYAKLGS

-298 TKQVNRIDA
+298 TKQVSRIDA

-340 SEGMEFKRV
+340 SQGMEFKRV
-349 LRSPNGEDALYIFH
+349 LSSPNGEDALYLFQ
-363 KRDEGRT
+363 KPDEGLT
-370 VMLPYNLIRRQVQNP
+370 VMLPYNMIRRQVQNP
-385 VQCHGYS
+385 IQCHGFS
-392 FFRDGTMVIFRAT
+392 FFRDGKMVIFRST
-405 SNEPSRVHTMQV
+405 SNEPARVHTMQV
-417 WETPFASAEHV
+417 WQTPFASAEH
-428 AAAAPKTGSHLEKI
+428 AAAAPHTGTYLEKI

-490 PEAGNL
+490 PDAGDL
-496 LATLREVLATSELIV
+496 LGTLREVLATAELIV

-520 QREAANA
+520 QKEAAGA
-527 VAGVEADLR
+527 VAGVGAELA

-542 RPADWKEVDLFV
+542 RPTEWKEVDRFV
-554 TALRDLR
+554 AALRDLR

-571 EMRYVD
+571 EVRYVD
-577 LARLDALEAET
+577 LARLDTLEAET
-588 VKQTEALSAA
+588 VKQSDLLSAS
-598 AVELLRTPD
+598 AVELLRTPE
-607 ALAPYR
+607 ALSPYR
-613 KQLADVEATIG
+613 QQLTDLEAEIDR
-624 QIATVVQAGP
+624 IATVAQAAP
-634 VGERLETIGS
+634 VGERIENLGA
-644 GLELLTEVVGALR
+644 GLELLTEVVGALP

-678 NRVRALLAGH
+678 NRVRALLSGH

-713 GAITLADTPEKCD
+713 GAISLADTPEKCD

-762 AVSARKQA
+762 AVSAKKQS

-775 QRRAQNLEQAAARIL
+775 QRRAQSLEQAAARIL
-790 EGIRRRAQTFASGD
+790 DGIRRRVQTLATDD

-813 PMVSKVRELVEK
+813 PMVAKVRELVGK
-825 LRGLSDT
+825 LRDLADT

-843 AARQEAARALRDRR
+843 SARQEAARALRDRR
-857 DLFEQGES
+857 DLFEEGAT
-865 GGTVIKLGRH
+865 GAVIKLGRH

-888 VPRGEG
+888 LPRGEG

-903 FYEAVCDPEFET
+903 FYETVGDPDFES
-915 TRPCWEQTLVSEAP
+915 TRPYWVQTLVSETP
-929 EVYRSEYLA
+929 EVYRGESLA
-938 ASVLFAAEEGQG
+938 ASILFDAEEGKA
-950 GLSLAGLRQGNLS
+950 GLSLAGLRQGDLV
-963 ETVRAWAAERYDEG
+963 ETVRAYAAERYDEG
-977 YERGLHDHDAALI
+977 YERGLHDHDAALL
-990 LGKLLGLHQGAGLLR
+990 LGKLLGLYQEAGLLR
-1005 FGPRPRAW
+1005 FGPRPRAF
-1013 AALFWAFCE
+1013 AALFWAFSD
-1022 DPRRA
+1022 DPRRPL
-1027 VWELRARSL
+1027 WELRARSL
-1036 SRLRSAFA
+1036 SRLRTAFA
-1044 PSRESRELT
+1044 PSRESWELT
-1053 AELAQAIAR
+1053 RELAQAVTR
-1062 FLEDRGIPTTGCGPE
+1062 FLEERGILTAGSE
-1077 TCPLAGAYLAEEL
+1077 MLAGAYLAEEL
-1090 AAQPVRFTTG
+1090 AASPVRFTTS
-1100 AEAVALRDGLLARLR
+1100 AEAIALRDGLLAHLR
-1115 ESGEDRSLAEDLRGL
+1115 ESGEDRAFTEDLRGL

-1148 LGTTLEAAQAAL
+1148 LDRLEPE
-1160 LRPAL
+1160 LRPVL

-1173 TERRV
+1173 TDRKID
-1178 ERQGSNA
+1178 RQTSSA
-1185 PTAAR
+1185 PTAVR
-1190 IEGLLGQ
+1190 VEGLLGQ
-1197 HPRISQRA
+1197 HPRIAQRT

-1217 EAFRRERVPGFRSFQ
+1217 EAFRRERVPGFRGYQ
-1232 AKRHQ
+1232 AKRHEI
-1237 VLERERERLRV
+1237 LARERERLRV
-1248 AELLPRVMSAF
+1248 AEFQPRVMSAF

-1273 GDNLAKQLGSVGETK
+1273 GNNLAKQLGSVGEGK

-1294 MLLLIS
+1294 LLLLIS

-1327 ALGHSV
+1327 ALGHAV

-1355 ALEMGNNVLLYLDDI
+1355 ALEMGNNVFLYLDDI
-1370 QHTASE
+1370 QHTGSE

-1391 EGVWKGRTRTYDLRG
+1391 EGVWKGKTRTYDLRG

-1448 ELFALS
+1448 DLFALS

-1469 AARDPEDVHKLVRLA
+1469 AARDPEDVHKLVRLT

-1494 AHPYSALE
+1494 AHSYSALE
-1502 ISEIT
+1502 IAEIT
-1507 AVLKHL
+1507 GVLRHL
-1513 IRIQQVL
+1513 IKIQQVL

-1532 QDDDYRTEPRFQLQ
+1532 QDDAYRTEPRFQLQ

-1563 NEKELESLLDDH
+1563 NEKELELLIDDH

-1598 GRMTPKQAGRWAE
+1598 GRMTPKQAERWAE
-1611 IKRGFARV
+1611 IKKGFARV
-1619 QLLGSTSDSDP
+1619 QLFGATEGDP

-1636 QLSLLSE
+1636 QLSLLSD

-1648 ARHIETASK
+1648 ARHIETATK
-1657 QEDRPD
+1657 DD
-1663 GHDGLAVALTP
+1663 GQDGLAAALTP

-1691 KRRSTAKKETETD
+1691 KRRSAAKKEAD
-1704 GTLTRHVVEHLGQL
+1704 GDHVLTKHVIEHLGQL
-1718 GVRLDR
+1718 GLRLDR

-1731 AATSRGNGDGNG
+1731 AAAARGNGDGNG
-1743 HQPSAPVPVAAAPSG
+1743 HQPVVSTLPAAPSA
-1758 DMAPYLER
+1758 DLSPYLER
-1766 LDRTLAALATA
+1766 LDRTLATLATA

-1800 SAGENLIPLLRNVG
+1800 SAGENLLPLLRNVG
-1814 RRLKGSEL
+1814 RKLKGSDL
-1822 AGDQHIEDMMDRTLK
+1822 ADQHLEDMMDRTLK

-1857 GG
+1857 AP

>member
-1 MSVAEPQTPT
+1 MAVAEPQTPQ

-24 LAQAR
+24 LVHAR

-58 IRTEHNCVPRDITGA
+58 IRTEHNCVPRDITGV
-73 GNKLLLGYNVSFGL
+73 GNKLLLGYNVFLGL
-87 KSMVQVPDVF
+87 KSTIQVSDVF
-97 SLHAFE
+97 SLYTFV
-103 TRKGPEGQTAVE
+103 TRKGPDRQAALEFAPLASGT
-115 LTPVPPGA
+115 
-123 PGYFLDDPKF
+123 PGYFLDDPRF
-133 VRDFQELY
+133 VRDFQELR
-141 QYYKDTR
+141 QYYKDAR
-148 LLQLRRLADGK
+148 LLLLRRLADGK
-159 MLAVFQ
+159 LLAVFQ
-165 TGASLLDLKVF
+165 VGASLGDIKVF

-185 VTYIDNRGERDHVF
+185 ATYIDNRGERDHVY

-212 ENHRRGRHPHV
+212 ESHRRGRHPHV

-232 TLGGD
+232 TIGGD
-237 LTIKVENNTETGQGI
+237 LTIKVENNTESGQGI
-252 WSEPVADANQSL
+252 WSEPVDDANQSL
-264 DDAQFLWAKLGS
+264 DDAQVLYARLGS

-288 AWRYL
+288 TWRYL

-340 SEGMEFKRV
+340 NQGMEFKRV
-349 LRSPNGEDALYIFH
+349 LRSPNGEDALYLFQ
-363 KRDEGRT
+363 KPDEGLT
-370 VMLPYNLIRRQVQNP
+370 VMLPYNMIRRQVQNP
-385 VQCHGYS
+385 VQCHGFS
-392 FFRDGTMVIFRAT
+392 FFRDGKMVIFRAT

-417 WETPFASAEHV
+417 WQTPFTSEEH
-428 AAAAPKTGSHLEKI
+428 AAAAPRTGTYLEKI

-456 LRRAVEDQKPT
+456 LRRAVEDQKPS

-490 PEAGNL
+490 PDAGDL
-496 LATLREVLATSELIV
+496 LTTLKEVLATAELIV

-520 QREAANA
+520 QKEAIGA
-527 VAGVEADLR
+527 VAGVEAELA

-542 RPADWKEVDLFV
+542 RPAEWKDVERFV
-554 TALRDLR
+554 AALRDLR
-561 SLRGRVISLR
+561 SLRGRAISLR

-577 LARLDALEAET
+577 LARLQALEAET
-588 VKQTEALSAA
+588 VRQTEALSAA
-598 AVELLRTPD
+598 AVELLQTPD

-613 KQLADVEATIG
+613 RQLADLEAEIS
-624 QIATVVQAGP
+624 QIATVAQARP
-634 VGERLETIGS
+634 VGERLETLGT
-644 GLELLTEVVGALR
+644 GLELLTEVVSALP

-664 TAILESISEVLAQL
+664 TEILESIAEVLAQL

-713 GAITLADTPEKCD
+713 GAIALADTPEKCD

-762 AVSARKQA
+762 AVSAKKQA

-775 QRRAQNLEQAAARIL
+775 QRRAQSLEQAAARIL
-790 EGIRRRAQTFASGD
+790 EGIRRRAQTFASED

-813 PMVSKVRELVEK
+813 PMAGKVRELVEK

-857 DLFEQGES
+857 DLFEEGAA
-865 GGTVIKLGRH
+865 GGAVIKLGRH
-875 RLSVNTQPLELTI
+875 RLSVNAQPLELTI

-903 FYEAVCDPEFET
+903 FYEAVGDSDFET
-915 TRPCWEQTLVSEAP
+915 TRPYWEQTLVSETP
-929 EVYRSEYLA
+929 EVYRGEYLA
-938 ASVLFAAEEGQG
+938 ASILFDAEEGQG
-950 GLSLAGLRQGNLS
+950 GLSLAGLRSGDLL
-963 ETVRAWAAERYDEG
+963 EIVRARAAERYDEG

-1027 VWELRARSL
+1027 IWELRARSL

-1053 AELAQAIAR
+1053 GELAQAIAK
-1062 FLEDRGIPTTGCGPE
+1062 FLEERRVPTAGAGSE
-1077 TCPLAGAYLAEEL
+1077 TLPLAGAYLAEEL
-1090 AAQPVRFTTG
+1090 AAKPVRFTTG

-1115 ESGEDRSLAEDLRGL
+1115 ESGEDRALAEDLRGL

-1148 LGTTLEAAQAAL
+1148 LGILEPAQSAL
-1160 LRPAL
+1160 LRPSL

-1173 TERRV
+1173 TERRID
-1178 ERQGSNA
+1178 RHASNA

-1190 IEGLLGQ
+1190 VEGLLGQ

-1217 EAFRRERVPGFRSFQ
+1217 EGFRRERVPGFRGFQ

-1248 AELLPRVMSAF
+1248 AEFQPRVMSAF

-1273 GDNLAKQLGSVGETK
+1273 GANLAKQLGSVGEGK

-1294 MLLLIS
+1294 MLLLVS

-1327 ALGHSV
+1327 ALGTSV

-1349 VEKINL
+1349 VEKIDL

-1370 QHTASE
+1370 QHTDSE

-1391 EGVWKGRTRTYDLRG
+1391 EGVWRGKTRTYDLRG
-1406 KRFCICMAGNPYT
+1406 RRFCICMAGNPYT

-1448 ELFALS
+1448 DLFALS

-1459 LTSNSVLAPL
+1459 LTSSPVLAPL
-1469 AARDPEDVHKLVRLA
+1469 AARDPEDVYKLVRLA
-1484 QGEEIPADQL
+1484 QGEEISADQL

-1532 QDDDYRTEPRFQLQ
+1532 QDDAYRTEPRFQLQ

-1563 NEKELESLLDDH
+1563 NEKELECLIDDH

-1598 GRMTPKQAGRWAE
+1598 GRMTPKQAERWAE

-1619 QLLGSTSDSDP
+1619 QLLGATSDSDP

-1648 ARHIETASK
+1648 ARHIESAAK
-1657 QEDRPD
+1657 QDDRLET
-1663 GHDGLAVALTP
+1663 DGLAVALTP

-1684 ALSQTET
+1684 ALSQTER
-1691 KRRSTAKKETETD
+1691 KRRSAKGETD
-1704 GTLTRHVVEHLGQL
+1704 GTLVRHVVEHLGQL
-1718 GVRLDR
+1718 GTRLDR
-1724 IGEILQT
+1724 IGEILQ
-1731 AATSRGNGDGNG
+1731 AAAAARGNGDG
-1743 HQPSAPVPVAAAPSG
+1743 HPTAAQIAAASAPSALSQ

-1782 IIQSL
+1782 VVQSL
-1787 PPNVLELLGQMVH
+1787 PPNVLELLGHMVQ
-1800 SAGENLIPLLRNVG
+1800 SAGENLIPLLRNVS
-1814 RRLKGSEL
+1814 RKLKGSDL
-1822 AGDQHIEDMMDRTLK
+1822 AGDQHLEDMMDRTLK

-1857 GG
+1857 GS